1 MKILIA
7 GASGFIGNYL
17 IRAFIEKG
25 YSVTGLSRSPQKQL
39 QSKSLSWKKWQN
51 NDFSDWLADFE
62 SSDVVINLMG
72 ESLAGKRWSNNR
84 KKVLLESRVNSSALF
99 VKAFEECKSKPDLFI
114 QTSAIGYYADA
125 PFSNEQSPPG
135 NDFLS
140 EITIK
145 WEKATEAIEQMDG
158 NRVIIRTGVVLAEDS
173 LIIKKFK
180 LPFKLYAGGH
190 LADGQQI
197 MSWIHIDDLVNSI
210 QFIIENVKKSQ
221 IFNCTAPN
229 PVTME
234 EFCKKLAKK
243 MKRPSWLHVPAF
255 ILKILF
261 GQMAEETMLKGHK
274 ILPENLLKS
283 GFKFKYED
291 ITSALNS
298 LKKL

>member
-7 GASGFIGNYL
+7 GASGFIGSYL
-17 IRAFIEKG
+17 IEAFIEKG
-25 YSVTGLSRSPQKQL
+25 YSVTGLSRNPQNQL
-39 QSKSLSWKKWQN
+39 SGKNLSWKKWHD
-51 NDFSDWLADFE
+51 NDFSDWQADLE

-72 ESLAGKRWSNNR
+72 ESLAGKRWTNSR

-99 VKAFEECKSKPDLFI
+99 VKAYEKCKSKPDLFI

-125 PFSNEQSPPG
+125 PFSNEQSSAG
-135 NDFLS
+135 NDFLA

-145 WEKATEAIEQMDG
+145 WEQATAAIEQMNS

-180 LPFKLYAGGH
+180 LPFKLFAGGH

-197 MSWIHIDDLVNSI
+197 ISWIHIDDLVNSI
-210 QFIIENVKKSQ
+210 QFMIENVKKSQ
-221 IFNCTAPN
+221 IFNFTAPN

-234 EFCKKLAKK
+234 EFCKKLGKK
-243 MKRPSWLHVPAF
+243 MRRPSWLHVPAF

-283 GFKFKYED
+283 GYNFRYKE
-291 ITSALNS
+291 IGSALNS
-298 LKKL
+298 LKNL